1 MDDGS
6 SCSRNLGDGLSSDDD
21 DVGRDGCYGDGTVT
35 AEEDLSVQMEVFG
48 SPEVGD
54 EAAAASVLPAPFS
67 RTARVGLAF
76 FYVIVLPC
84 EGISNQPVGHPS
96 EASFKLLP
104 IHFSEHPR
112 GCSRRRLGR
121 A

>member
-1 MDDGS
+1 MLSAGGRQCPDLPQDVDDGS

-21 DVGRDGCYGDGTVT
+21 DGRDGCYGDGTVT

-67 RTARVGLAF
+67 RTARVGISI
-76 FYVIVLPC
+76 VIIVRPC
-84 EGISNQPVGHPS
+84 KMWKSNKSIGSPNQATV
-96 EASFKLLP
+96 KL
-104 IHFSEHPR
+104 
-112 GCSRRRLGR
+112 
-121 A
+121 

>member
-21 DVGRDGCYGDGTVT
+21 DDGGRDGCYGDGTVT
-35 AEEDLSVQMEVFG
+35 AEEDLSSVQMEVFG

-67 RTARVGLAF
+67 RTARVG
-76 FYVIVLPC
+76 
-84 EGISNQPVGHPS
+84 ISIIISTCGY
-96 EASFKLLP
+96 E
-104 IHFSEHPR
+104 
-112 GCSRRRLGR
+112 
-121 A
+121 